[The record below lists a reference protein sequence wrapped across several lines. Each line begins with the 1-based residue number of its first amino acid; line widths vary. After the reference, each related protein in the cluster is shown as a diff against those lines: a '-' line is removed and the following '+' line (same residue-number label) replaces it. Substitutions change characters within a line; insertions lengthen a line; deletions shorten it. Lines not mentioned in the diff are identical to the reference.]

1 MWVTADSIMELRCEG
16 QAPKPVACGNPGWSQ
31 GSFSQGLPGLALFP
45 CTRLPALPC
54 QKPGPAHL
62 PCWTAAAPDHLMHA
76 AHHGRAHTRRAGV
89 LSLELSVSPNLVR
102 PVFPTDPVLSFP
114 DLPGIKQERMRKGDS
129 AVAEQWPLTDMTKA
143 PELEAP
149 HPVDGPRRRR
159 SRVLVLAKPL
169 TTFPREPRGAAW
181 RQLFLSADVLA
192 RSGVLAPSPI
202 VVTRWSPA
210 SSPIRP
216 CGLLSPVWG

>member
-1 MWVTADSIMELRCEG
+1 MWVTADSIMDLRCEG
-16 QAPKPVACGNPGWSQ
+16 QAPQPVACGNPGWSQ

-76 AHHGRAHTRRAGV
+76 THHGRTHKEGCCPVARA
-89 LSLELSVSPNLVR
+89 LRLPKPCAPSV
-102 PVFPTDPVLSFP
+102 PTDPGLSFP
-114 DLPGIKQERMRKGDS
+114 DLPGIKQERRRKGDS
-129 AVAEQWPLTDMTKA
+129 AVAEKWPLTDTTKA

-149 HPVDGPRRRR
+149 HRVDGPRRRR
-159 SRVLVLAKPL
+159 SRVLVSAKPL
-169 TTFPREPRGAAW
+169 TTLPREPRGAAW
-181 RQLFLSADVLA
+181 RQLFLPADVLA
-192 RSGVLAPSPI
+192 GSGVLAPSPI
-202 VVTRWSPA
+202 AVTRWSPA

-216 CGLLSPVWG
+216 CGLLNPV